1 MEPEPPPLTALSRS
15 FFERETVEVAR
26 DLVGVWLL
34 HQGVGGPLVETE
46 AYTDSDD
53 PASHAFRGPTRRN
66 RAMFEEPGRA
76 YVYFIYGN
84 HFCLNVVAHPP
95 GRAGAVLLR
104 ALEPRLGLESM
115 VTRRGRAQLRLLAS
129 GPGRLCQ
136 ALAVDLTHNGTCMLD
151 WLGASQATTSISSGP
166 RIGIRQAVERPWRF
180 FHSGSPWVSRR
191 PA

>member
-1 MEPEPPPLTALSRS
+1 MESEPPPLSPLTRS

-26 DLVGVWLL
+26 DLVGIWLL
-34 HQGVGGPLVETE
+34 HEGVGGPLVETE

-66 RAMFEEPGRA
+66 RPMFEEPGRA

-84 HFCLNVVAHPP
+84 HYCLNVVAHPP

-104 ALEPRLGLESM
+104 ALEPRMGTEAM
-115 VTRRGRAQLRLLAS
+115 VARRGRAQPRLLAS

-136 ALAVDLTHNGTCMLD
+136 ALAIDRTHNGECMLG
-151 WLGASQATTSISSGP
+151 WLGASMVIASVSSGP
-166 RIGIRQAVERPWRF
+166 RIGIRQAVDRPWRF
-180 FHSGSPWVSRR
+180 CHSGSPWVSRR
-191 PA
+191 SA